1 MSRYAARIG
10 SAFALIALLFACVQ
24 APASAAERVT
34 YIFQGKRI
42 VIGHLIS
49 QSGGRAVAID
59 DPGLQSFFNQI
70 GATVTREPNSRY
82 VLITTGEPVVIS
94 FAIGDTRYDV
104 GPVSENAAFAPF
116 MLDGHPYVPFVE
128 LLRALD
134 FEGKASGGENFL
146 QPQLASLDV
155 ESDGGTAKL
164 VAHGGMPL
172 DGRIVSEGA
181 SKLVMA
187 FDGVASSLP
196 PSRTMSGP
204 VRRIDA
210 RTEGSVTNPRAVVTL
225 YLAPGT
231 SHSPAGTDD
240 QRDFTIGFNGAPAGQ
255 LIAQTAPAQSEAT
268 APAAQPGAQQTA
280 APEATETEQPEGQT
294 EASQPHQPSSA
305 QVTSVQTQPQDGAV
319 AVHIAIDGDAQ
330 YEWHRLRP
338 PDNRFWIDVHDARL
352 GMPPQDQTTN
362 GPLTAVRVHQQN
374 PTTVRVALSLSDFE
388 VLDVTPDSTGVTV
401 TVRSALADAASA
413 IRSGAGSV
421 GSAAAVAAMPQAS
434 PGVWKFTPRP
444 SPSAAPSYAAPN
456 PRLIVIDPGH
466 GGSDPG
472 SYRGDAVEKIITL
485 DISKRLRDL
494 LVARGWQVMMT
505 RQTDKDVFAPNDSAH
520 DELQARD
527 DVANN
532 NGARLFVS
540 VHVNAFINAGPHGAT
555 VYYYKP
561 SDLALARAIDRRIGS
576 ELQIADDGVVK
587 DKLYVVHHANMPATL
602 VETAFV
608 SNPDDRTLLQS
619 PQWRQK
625 MAQAIAD
632 GITDYAG
639 PAPAAGTVGGQ

>member
-10 SAFALIALLFACVQ
+10 SAFALIALLFAFAQ
-24 APASAAERVT
+24 APASAAQRVT

-59 DPGLQSFFNQI
+59 DPGLQTFLNQI
-70 GATVTREPNSRY
+70 GATVTSQPDSRY

-104 GPVSENAAFAPF
+104 GPVTENAAFAPF
-116 MLDGHPYVPFVE
+116 MLDGHAYVPFAE

-134 FEGKASGGENFL
+134 FAGKASGGENYL
-146 QPQLASLDV
+146 QPQLASVDV

-172 DGRIVSEGA
+172 DGRVISESP
-181 SKLVMA
+181 SKLVVA

-196 PSRTMSGP
+196 QAHTIAGGP

-210 RTEGSVTNPRAVVTL
+210 RTEGTVTNPRAIVTL
-225 YLAPGT
+225 YLTPGT
-231 SHSPAGTDD
+231 SHSAAGTDD

-255 LIAQTAPAQSEAT
+255 VIAQAPPAPQPQQTAPQ
-268 APAAQPGAQQTA
+268 AQPLPQQTA
-280 APEATETEQPEGQT
+280 APEVTETEQPEAA
-294 EASQPHQPSSA
+294 ASPQPAMA
-305 QVTSVQTQPQDGAV
+305 QVTAVQTQPQDGAV
-319 AVHIAIDGDAQ
+319 AVHIAVSGNAQ

-352 GMPPQDQTTN
+352 AIPAQDESAN
-362 GPLTAVRVHQQN
+362 GPLSAVRVHQQN
-374 PTTVRVALSLSDFE
+374 PTTVRVALSLTDFE
-388 VLDVTPDSTGVTV
+388 VLDVTPDANGVTV

-413 IRSGAGSV
+413 IRSGAGSI
-421 GSAAAVAAMPQAS
+421 GSNAAVAALPPPS
-434 PGVWKFTPRP
+434 PGTWKFSPRP
-444 SPSAAPSYAAPN
+444 EPSAPAYVAPN

-472 SYRGDAVEKIITL
+472 SYRGDVVEKNLTL
-485 DISKRLRDL
+485 DISKRLKDL

-505 RQTDKDVFAPNDSAH
+505 RDTDKDVFAPNDSAH

-532 NGARLFVS
+532 NGARMFVS
-540 VHVNAFINAGPHGAT
+540 VHVNAFMNAGPHGAT
-555 VYYYKP
+555 VYYFKP
-561 SDLALARAIDRRIGS
+561 SDLALAQAIDRRIGS
-576 ELQIADDGVVK
+576 ELQIKDDGIVK

-602 VETAFV
+602 IETAFI
-608 SNPDDRTLLQS
+608 SNPDDRALLQS
-619 PQWRQK
+619 PEWRQK
-625 MAQAIAD
+625 MAEAIAD
-632 GITDYAG
+632 GIADYAG
-639 PAPAAGTVGGQ
+639 PAPNGRTESGQ